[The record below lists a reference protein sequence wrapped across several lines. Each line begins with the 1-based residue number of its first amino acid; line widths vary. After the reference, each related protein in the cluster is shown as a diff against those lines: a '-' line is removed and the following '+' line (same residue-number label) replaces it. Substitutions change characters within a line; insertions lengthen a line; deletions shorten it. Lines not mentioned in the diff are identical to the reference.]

1 MDERERREIE
11 IIETMRSIQGYFRKV
26 RGACLPGACLPEL
39 CPINPPGA
47 AS

>member
-1 MDERERREIE
+1 MDERGRREIE
-11 IIETMRSIQGYFRKV
+11 IIEAKRSIQGYFRKV
-26 RGACLPGACLPEL
+26 RGACLPEL

>member
-1 MDERERREIE
+1 MREEGAKFE
-11 IIETMRSIQGYFRKV
+11 IIEAKRSIQSYFRKV
-26 RGACLPGACLPEL
+26 RGACLPEL

>member
-1 MDERERREIE
+1 MDERGRREIE

-26 RGACLPGACLPEL
+26 RGACLPEL